1 MGYSSLK
8 SFAQYQ
14 ILSCSRILSSS
25 SPCSAIKWLTRCS
38 NDRQC
43 SKKSQSL
50 GREGG
55 RSEGKGIELHIFSS
69 FWLDFRFLIKV
80 GRDLTLRRMEDM
92 FSIEWRSELVF
103 FLLISIEQVNS
114 AGKTLFWFPRC
125 DQGQGVFDVANKYW
139 QYLRWSEKM
148 YFAHFLWRW
157 RLVWLLKCW
166 VYIMF
171 WLLFSRLRSDV
182 CFKGKN

>member
-1 MGYSSLK
+1 MLQEEPVSGSRGWSFRRQGDWITYFLK
-8 SFAQYQ
+8 LLAGFLFSDQ
-14 ILSCSRILSSS
+14 
-25 SPCSAIKWLTRCS
+25 
-38 NDRQC
+38 
-43 SKKSQSL
+43 
-50 GREGG
+50 GRKGFDFTEDG
-55 RSEGKGIELHIFSS
+55 RHVFN
-69 FWLDFRFLIKV
+69 WVKV
-80 GRDLTLRRMEDM
+80 RVG
-92 FSIEWRSELVF
+92 V
-103 FLLISIEQVNS
+103 FLLIFIEQVNS

-125 DQGQGVFDVANKYW
+125 NQGQGVFDVANKYW